1 MARGL
6 IRVESTGL
14 KEIVAELEALDD
26 HYDEILLESLK
37 AMQDVVEDAT
47 RKNWITLA
55 GGKSGDY
62 VYDSIGQSYTYSQTT
77 EHSVVGTVGVYQM
90 DAVDA
95 KHDKSTK
102 TKREVTKADGTTY
115 YKKDLNA
122 AQIGYWVEFGT
133 SRLRSG
139 ERKTKGVEYNEEDLI
154 VKLPKHFL
162 SNAAYQT
169 REAQNKAFIE
179 TFNRL
184 ADKYK

>member
-14 KEIVAELEALDD
+14 KEIAAELEALGE
-26 HYDEILLESLK
+26 HYDEVLLESLK
-37 AMQDVVEDAT
+37 AMQNVVEDAT
-47 RKNWITLA
+47 RKNWVTFA
-55 GGKSGDY
+55 GGKAGDY

-77 EHSVVGTVGVYQM
+77 EHSVVGTVGVYHL

-95 KHDKSTK
+95 KHDKSN
-102 TKREVTKADGTTY
+102 
-115 YKKDLNA
+115 KDLNA

-139 ERKTKGVEYNEEDLI
+139 QRKVSGAEYNEEDLI
-154 VKLPKHFL
+154 VNLPKPFL

-169 REAQNKAFIE
+169 RNEQNKAFIE